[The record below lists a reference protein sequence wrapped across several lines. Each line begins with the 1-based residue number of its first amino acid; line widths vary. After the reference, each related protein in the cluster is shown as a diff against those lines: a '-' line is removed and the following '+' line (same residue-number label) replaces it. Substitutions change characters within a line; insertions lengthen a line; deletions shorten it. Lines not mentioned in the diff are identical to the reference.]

1 MSFHLTAEDRAPYI
15 TGDLPAEALLPEGH
29 PHILGCPILGWPLPD
44 LLWYKSGVEV
54 VTQGHI
60 TAHPNGSLEFAPVLR
75 SDQGVYIC
83 VGSNAFGSTA
93 LHPVNISVAFP
104 PELTLLTENVA
115 ASEGS
120 SIRLKCSFY
129 GDPKPTV
136 TWSKD
141 EEKLDLSLQ
150 RYHADD
156 DGLRIASVEMR
167 DQGMY
172 TCIGSNEGGVAQS
185 HGRLIIQAR
194 PEVVNIT
201 GDLLIEKGNSL
212 RLLCT
217 AEGIPLPL
225 ISFHKDGEALASTP
239 DRRVEVGSDGSLL
252 VRFVAEEDRGV
263 YGCKARNVAGT
274 DEKSVQVMIQGRI
287 CSFAG

>member
-1 MSFHLTAEDRAPYI
+1 MHCDATGSPHPKVHWLFNVTLANGRVQLFMCLFQGTASHPPNVVFSNDQRSLRVYSVS
-15 TGDLPAEALLPEGH
+15 PEH
-29 PHILGCPILGWPLPD
+29 
-44 LLWYKSGVEV
+44 SGVYTCNAENILD
-54 VTQGHI
+54 VTEKSVNVHI
-60 TAHPNGSLEFAPVLR
+60 QSMCSKVFMDLIKINFQT
-75 SDQGVYIC
+75 
-83 VGSNAFGSTA
+83 
-93 LHPVNISVAFP
+93 NIS
-104 PELTLLTENVA
+104 
-115 ASEGS
+115 
-120 SIRLKCSFY
+120 
-129 GDPKPTV
+129 
-136 TWSKD
+136 
-141 EEKLDLSLQ
+141 
-150 RYHADD
+150 
-156 DGLRIASVEMR
+156 
-167 DQGMY
+167 
-172 TCIGSNEGGVAQS
+172 
-185 HGRLIIQAR
+185 AR